1 MWLLDVDHPV
11 DTELIG
17 QHAKA
22 LGPEGGLERH
32 GDAATQG

>member
-22 LGPEGGLERH
+22 LGPEGRLERH
-32 GDAATQG
+32 GDAATLG